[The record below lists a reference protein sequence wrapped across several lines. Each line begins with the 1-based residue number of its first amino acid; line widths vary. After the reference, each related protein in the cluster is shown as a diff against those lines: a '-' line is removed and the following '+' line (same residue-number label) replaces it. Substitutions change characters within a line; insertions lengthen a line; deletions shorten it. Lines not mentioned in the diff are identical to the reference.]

1 MINKRHRQKTKPV
14 SLMVLFMD
22 LFLFVIIALIVLLFL
37 AIRLF
42 RKKRE
47 QREIKSAGNKG
58 EAYFNNMLK
67 SILRN
72 DDVLIRNVCLQ
83 VNGKEAEIDSL
94 IINNNGI
101 FIVEVK
107 NYNGRLYGDI
117 DDFEWTKEKVS
128 PGGNVFYKQVKNP
141 IKQIKRQTYILSQFL
156 KENNIRIWISGYA
169 YFINGNSPVDD
180 ESVIYDIDEFD
191 RIIHTPGNKFYDDQ
205 LIHKVI
211 EVLK

>member
-1 MINKRHRQKTKPV
+1 
-14 SLMVLFMD
+14 MVLYMEFIY
-22 LFLFVIIALIVLLFL
+22 LFSMIVLIVLLFL

-94 IINNNGI
+94 IINRNGI

-180 ESVIYDIDEFD
+180 ESVIYDIDELD
-191 RIIHTPGNKFYDDQ
+191 RIIHTTSCKQYDERLINKA
-205 LIHKVI
+205 I
-211 EVLK
+211 EALTE

>member
-1 MINKRHRQKTKPV
+1 
-14 SLMVLFMD
+14 MVLFMD
-22 LFLFVIIALIVLLFL
+22 YIYLFVIVALIVLSFL

-83 VNGKEAEIDSL
+83 VNGKETEIDSL

-117 DDFEWTKEKVS
+117 DDFEWTKEKIS

-156 KENNIRIWISGYA
+156 KENNIRVWISGYA

-180 ESVIYDIDEFD
+180 DCVINDIDELD
-191 RIIHTPGNKFYDDQ
+191 RIIHTPGNKFYDDR
-205 LIHKVI
+205 LIHQVI
-211 EVLK
+211 KALK

>member
-1 MINKRHRQKTKPV
+1 MRG
-14 SLMVLFMD
+14 LFYVFVI
-22 LFLFVIIALIVLLFL
+22 LVIIAIFALLEL
-37 AIRLF
+37 ALRRADDKREER

-47 QREIKSAGNKG
+47 QFEIKSAGKRG
-58 EAYFNNMLK
+58 EAYFNY
-67 SILRN
+67 ILEDILE
-72 DDVLIRNVCLQ
+72 DDDELIRNVCLQ

-107 NYNGRLYGDI
+107 NYNGRLYGEA

-169 YFINGNSPVDD
+169 YFINDNSPVDD
-180 ESVIYDIDEFD
+180 ECVINDIDELD
-191 RIIHTPGNKFYDDQ
+191 RIIHTPGNKFYDDK
-205 LIHKVI
+205 LIHKAI
-211 EVLK
+211 KALTE

>member
-1 MINKRHRQKTKPV
+1 
-14 SLMVLFMD
+14 MVLFMD

-156 KENNIRIWISGYA
+156 KENNIRIWISGYS
-169 YFINGNSPVDD
+169 YFINGNSPVND
-180 ESVIYDIDEFD
+180 ESVIDDIDELD
-191 RIIHTPGNKFYDDQ
+191 RIIHTPGNKFYDDK

-211 EVLK
+211 KALK

>member
-1 MINKRHRQKTKPV
+1 MKPV

-22 LFLFVIIALIVLLFL
+22 YIFLFVIVALIVLSFL

-47 QREIKSAGNKG
+47 QREIKSAGNRG

-72 DDVLIRNVCLQ
+72 DDVLIKNACLN

-117 DDFEWTKEKVS
+117 DDFEWTKEKIS

-156 KENNIRIWISGYA
+156 KENNIRVWISGYA

-180 ESVIYDIDEFD
+180 DCVINDIDELD
-191 RIIHTPGNKFYDDQ
+191 RIIHTPGNKFYDER

-211 EVLK
+211 KALK

>member
-1 MINKRHRQKTKPV
+1 M

-67 SILRN
+67 SILRD

-83 VNGKEAEIDSL
+83 EAEIDSL

-107 NYNGRLYGDI
+107 NYNGRLYGKS

-141 IKQIKRQTYILSQFL
+141 IKQVKRQTYKLSQFL

-191 RIIHTPGNKFYDDQ
+191 RIIHTTSGKQYDERLINKA
-205 LIHKVI
+205 I
-211 EVLK
+211 EALTE

>member
-1 MINKRHRQKTKPV
+1 
-14 SLMVLFMD
+14 MD
-22 LFLFVIIALIVLLFL
+22 YIYLFVIVALIVLSFL

-47 QREIKSAGNKG
+47 QREIKSAGNRG

-117 DDFEWTKEKVS
+117 DDFEWTKEKIS

-180 ESVIYDIDEFD
+180 ESVIDDIDELD
-191 RIIHTPGNKFYDDQ
+191 RIIHTPGNKFYDDK

-211 EVLK
+211 KALK

>member
-1 MINKRHRQKTKPV
+1 
-14 SLMVLFMD
+14 MVLYMEFIY
-22 LFLFVIIALIVLLFL
+22 LFAMIALIVLFFL
-37 AIRLF
+37 VTRLF
-42 RKKRE
+42 KWRYEKHE

-83 VNGKEAEIDSL
+83 EAEIDSL
-94 IINNNGI
+94 IINRNGI

-107 NYNGRLYGDI
+107 YYNGRLYGKS

-141 IKQIKRQTYILSQFL
+141 IKQVKRQTYKLSQFL

-191 RIIHTPGNKFYDDQ
+191 RIIHTTSGKQYDERLINKA
-205 LIHKVI
+205 I
-211 EVLK
+211 EALTE

>member
-1 MINKRHRQKTKPV
+1 
-14 SLMVLFMD
+14 MVLFMD

-117 DDFEWTKEKVS
+117 DDFEWTKEKIS

-180 ESVIYDIDEFD
+180 ESVIDDIDELD
-191 RIIHTPGNKFYDDQ
+191 RIIHTPGNKFYDDK

-211 EVLK
+211 KALK

>member
-1 MINKRHRQKTKPV
+1 M

-67 SILRN
+67 SILRD

-117 DDFEWTKEKVS
+117 DDFEWTKEKIS

-156 KENNIRIWISGYA
+156 KENNIRIWINGYA

-180 ESVIYDIDEFD
+180 ESVIDDIDELD
-191 RIIHTPGNKFYDDQ
+191 RIIHTTSGKQYDEKLINKA
-205 LIHKVI
+205 I
-211 EVLK
+211 EALTD

>member
-1 MINKRHRQKTKPV
+1 
-14 SLMVLFMD
+14 MVLFMD
-22 LFLFVIIALIVLLFL
+22 YIYLFVIVALIVLLFL

-67 SILRN
+67 SILCN

-180 ESVIYDIDEFD
+180 ESVIDDIDELD
-191 RIIHTPGNKFYDDQ
+191 RIIHTPGNKFYDDK

-211 EVLK
+211 KALK

>member
-1 MINKRHRQKTKPV
+1 M

-22 LFLFVIIALIVLLFL
+22 YIYLFVIIALIVLSFL

-117 DDFEWTKEKVS
+117 DDFEWTKEKIS

-180 ESVIYDIDEFD
+180 ESVIDDIDELD
-191 RIIHTPGNKFYDDQ
+191 RIIHTPGNKFYDDK

-211 EVLK
+211 KALK

>member
-1 MINKRHRQKTKPV
+1 
-14 SLMVLFMD
+14 MVLFMD

-180 ESVIYDIDEFD
+180 ESVINDIDELD
-191 RIIHTPGNKFYDDQ
+191 RIIHTPGNKFYDDK

-211 EVLK
+211 KALK

>member
-1 MINKRHRQKTKPV
+1 
-14 SLMVLFMD
+14 MD
-22 LFLFVIIALIVLLFL
+22 YIYLFVIVALIVLSFL

-83 VNGKEAEIDSL
+83 VNGKETEIDSL

-117 DDFEWTKEKVS
+117 DDFEWTKEKIS

-156 KENNIRIWISGYA
+156 KENNIRVWISGYA

-180 ESVIYDIDEFD
+180 DCVINDIDELD
-191 RIIHTPGNKFYDDQ
+191 RIIHTPGNKFYDDR
-205 LIHKVI
+205 LIHQVI
-211 EVLK
+211 KALK

>member
-1 MINKRHRQKTKPV
+1 M
-14 SLMVLFMD
+14 SLMVLYMEFIY
-22 LFLFVIIALIVLLFL
+22 LFAMIALIVLIFL
-37 AIRLF
+37 VTRLF

-47 QREIKSAGNKG
+47 QRKIKSAGNKG

-72 DDVLIRNVCLQ
+72 DDLLIRNVCLQ

-117 DDFEWTKEKVS
+117 DDFEWTKEKIS

-156 KENNIRIWISGYA
+156 KENNIRVWISGYA

-180 ESVIYDIDEFD
+180 DCVINDIDELD
-191 RIIHTPGNKFYDDQ
+191 RIIHTPGNKFYDER

-211 EVLK
+211 KALK

>member
-1 MINKRHRQKTKPV
+1 
-14 SLMVLFMD
+14 MVLFMEFIY
-22 LFLFVIIALIVLLFL
+22 LFAMIALIVFIIL
-37 AIRLF
+37 AIRFF
-42 RKKRE
+42 RRKRE

-180 ESVIYDIDEFD
+180 ESVIDDIDELD
-191 RIIHTPGNKFYDDQ
+191 RIIHTTSCKQYDEKLINKA
-205 LIHKVI
+205 I
-211 EVLK
+211 EALTD